1 MFEINARYYKME
13 TIKTIILVLA
23 LLSIIL
29 TMLWHKCL
37 VQVDKPFQKTS
48 IAIVG
53 NGPVPTKH
61 LDEIKNSNQI
71 VYFNHC
77 EHFKTIGNSC
87 DYLFL
92 RQSANLSE
100 LCYYK
105 TPILEQLDGQ
115 VSTQNIIVFG
125 ISNESI
131 LRHQVKKIFPHASVV
146 FEHTWDP
153 RYSPRLRNA
162 SNKIKF
168 ADKLLTV
175 PDSHPWGFT
184 TGFLG
189 VSHLLEIYETVDI
202 YGFTFEKPPRE
213 LQGHP
218 RELERHIINSC
229 PRCRVHTKFM

>member
-1 MFEINARYYKME
+1 ME

-53 NGPVPTKH
+53 NGPVPTKY
-61 LDEIKNSNQI
+61 LDEIKNSDQI

-77 EHFKTIGNSC
+77 EHFKTIGNAC

-92 RQSANLSE
+92 RQWGNLSK
-100 LCYYK
+100 LAYIK
-105 TPILEQLDGQ
+105 TPILEQLHGQ
-115 VSTQNIIVFG
+115 VSTQNIIVLG
-125 ISNESI
+125 VSNESI
-131 LRHQVKKIFPHASVV
+131 LRHQVKKVFPHASVV

-175 PDSHPWGFT
+175 PDFHPWGFT

-189 VSHLLEIYETVDI
+189 ISHLLQIYETVDI
-202 YGFTFEKPPRE
+202 YGFTFEKPSAE
-213 LQGHP
+213 AQGHP
-218 RELERHIINSC
+218 RELERQIISSC
-229 PRCRVHTKFM
+229 PRCRVHANYM